1 MDGDPTP
8 AIESMSAAALPRALP
23 DLAALLHACVHAG
36 ASISFVLPFSEAE
49 AAGFWTD
56 KVGPAV
62 AAGHRL
68 LLVARQGGR
77 LVGSVQLGTDTPP
90 NQPHRAEVS
99 KLLVHPDCRRRG
111 IARALMV
118 ALEAEARARGRTLIT
133 LDTRTGDAAEPLY
146 AALGYRK
153 VGVIPGYCR
162 DPVDPTRLDGTT
174 IMYKTLS
181 MPAHSAR
188 GPDPGRN
195 TRHRVLRSRG

>member
-1 MDGDPTP
+1 MDDDPDLSL
-8 AIESMSAAALPRALP
+8 ESLAAADLSRSLS

-36 ASISFVLPFSEAE
+36 ASISFVLPFTEAD
-49 AAGFWTD
+49 AAGFWTETV
-56 KVGPAV
+56 KPAI

-77 LVGSVQLGTDTPP
+77 LVGTVQLGTDTPP

-111 IARALMV
+111 IARALMA
-118 ALEAEARARGRTLIT
+118 ALEAEARIRGRTLIT

-146 AALGYRK
+146 AALGYRM

-162 DPVDPTRLDGTT
+162 DPFDPACLDSTT
-174 IMYKTLS
+174 IMYKTL
-181 MPAHSAR
+181 
-188 GPDPGRN
+188 
-195 TRHRVLRSRG
+195 